1 MIIDLTEYFFDFHQS
16 LDVTLFTVSH
26 PVTRWGFNGFARGN
40 SGHLLVMRHLQQP
53 YSPIFMASQLQHGD
67 KIGKNL

>member
-1 MIIDLTEYFFDFHQS
+1 MSAILLLVGVS
-16 LDVTLFTVSH
+16 TVL
-26 PVTRWGFNGFARGN
+26 PVEIRRTF
-40 SGHLLVMRHLQQP
+40 LVMRHLQQP